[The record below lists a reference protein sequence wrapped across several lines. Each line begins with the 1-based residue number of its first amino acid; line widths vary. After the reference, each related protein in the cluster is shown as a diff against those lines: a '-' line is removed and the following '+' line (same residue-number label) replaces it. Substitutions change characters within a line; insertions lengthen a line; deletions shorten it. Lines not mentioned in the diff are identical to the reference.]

1 MEPVT
6 VPSSDTSMDL
16 RSSFFS
22 SFPAVQCVVDDQPAE
37 RAVVSRD
44 GFGRGPTGTA
54 VVHVLDQVVD
64 RLHVDDGHLI
74 RPG

>member
-1 MEPVT
+1 
-6 VPSSDTSMDL
+6 MDL
-16 RSSFFS
+16 RSFFESFS
-22 SFPAVQCVVDDQPAE
+22 AIQRVMNDQPAE
-37 RAVVSRD
+37 RAVVPRD
-44 GFGRGPTGTA
+44 GFGRGPAGTA